1 MLGTNIKI
9 GVRNISRN
17 RRFFGLNAAGLT
29 IGLTAVLLIALWI
42 HSELSF
48 NKSLTNYDRIVAVM
62 QNQNF
67 AGKIGTYSSQPMQL
81 APVLRDEYGNQF
93 KYVVTSSRIQSFT
106 LTYGK
111 NIIKKQGRF
120 AESNMPFLLDLNMIS
135 GSKTALQD
143 ISSVLISKSMS
154 IDLFGEEDPMGKT
167 ITIANRMDV
176 TVAGVYKDLSR
187 NTSFHNLHFIAP
199 WELLKKIGKYEENLS
214 WGNFRFQVYAQLAD
228 KSDLHA
234 VSNNI
239 KYVTRDNYPGDS
251 MSTELF
257 LFPMSK
263 WYLHSKFE
271 NGKNVGGKIRN
282 VILFG
287 VVGIFILVLVCVNF
301 MNLSTAHALK
311 RSQEVGVRK
320 TLGSSRKQLIVQF
333 FTESFLIILV
343 SFCLALLLTFVIL
356 PEFNNI
362 ISKEITIPFQN
373 GLFWLACALLVSI
386 TALLSSFYP
395 SFYLSAFN
403 PVRVLKGLKDNT
415 RGSTRVR
422 RGLLVL
428 QFTISSVLIIG
439 TLTVMMQI
447 KHAKNRPVGF
457 NRDLIVSI
465 PINNNRVLQ
474 SYESIKNEL
483 LKSPYIEQVNAS
495 DVKITR
501 TSSANGDFDWD
512 GKDPSFRTR
521 FRTMRVTP
529 DFGKMVEWKIVEGR
543 DFSSK
548 YATDSLSFL
557 INEAAVRYMNIQDP
571 IGKYIRWG
579 SHGNFK
585 IIGVVKDM
593 VTLSPFDPIDPA
605 IYTLIDKRFLKY
617 RYVNMKI
624 ASTSDAV
631 SMALDNAKK
640 VFSKYNPEDVFTYTF
655 LDEEHAK
662 KFKEGERTAQLT
674 SLFSM
679 VAILICCFGILGLT
693 MYIAQQRKKEIGI
706 RKVLGATVF
715 IIWRLLSKQFITLVF
730 ISLVIAIP
738 LGYYFSSQWLQEYS
752 YRISISFWVFALAAL
767 VLLGVTILTV
777 SFQAIRS
784 AKADPVD
791 SLRTE

>member
-9 GVRNISRN
+9 GFRNISRN

-29 IGLTAVLLIALWI
+29 MGLTAVLLIALWV
-42 HSELSF
+42 HSEFSF
-48 NKSLTNYDRIVAVM
+48 NKSFTHYDRIVAVM

-93 KYVVTSSRIQSFT
+93 KYVVTSSRVQKFT

-111 NIIKKQGRF
+111 NIIKKRGRF
-120 AESNMPFLLDLNMIS
+120 AESDMPLLLDLDMIS

-167 ITIANRMDV
+167 ITIANKMDA
-176 TVAGVYKDLSR
+176 TVAGVYKDLPR

-199 WELLKKIGKYEENLS
+199 WKLLKKIGKYEGNLS
-214 WGNFRFQVYAQLAD
+214 WGNFRFQVYAQLTD
-228 KSDLHA
+228 KSDLNTA
-234 VSNNI
+234 SSNI

-263 WYLHSKFE
+263 WYLYSKFE
-271 NGKNVGGKIRN
+271 NGNSVGGKIRN

-301 MNLSTAHALK
+301 MNLSTAHALR
-311 RSQEVGVRK
+311 RSQEVGIRK

-343 SFCLALLLTFVIL
+343 SFCFALLLTFVIL

-362 ISKEITIPFQN
+362 VSKEITIPFQKA
-373 GLFWLACALLVSI
+373 LFWLACALLVSI

-403 PVRVLKGLKDNT
+403 TVRVLKGLKDNS
-415 RGSTRVR
+415 RGSIRVR

-447 KHAKNRPVGF
+447 KHVKNRPVGF

-465 PINNNRVLQ
+465 PINNNRVLR
-474 SYESIKNEL
+474 SYESVKNEL
-483 LKSPYIEQVNAS
+483 LKSPYIDQVNAS

-501 TSSANGDFDWD
+501 TNSANGDFDWE
-512 GKDPSFRTR
+512 GKDPSFRTS
-521 FRTMRVTP
+521 FRTMRITP
-529 DFGKMVEWKIVEGR
+529 DFGRMVEWKIVEGR

-617 RYVNMKI
+617 RYVNIKM
-624 ASTSDAV
+624 AAASDAV
-631 SMALDNAKK
+631 SSAIDHAKK
-640 VFSKYNPEDVFTYTF
+640 VFTKYNPEDVFTYSF
-655 LDEEHAK
+655 LDEEHLQ

-674 SLFSM
+674 SIFSM

-715 IIWRLLSKQFITLVF
+715 IIWRLLSKQFIALVF

-752 YRISISFWVFALAAL
+752 YRINISFWIFALTAL